1 GLGREGPVAG
11 GTLVALDAAEGLGGI
26 EALGL
31 CPSEIWC
38 VTVPDTVRIG
48 TERERLHRHLPP

>member
-1 GLGREGPVAG
+1 VAG

-31 CPSEIWC
+31 CPSNGGSLI
-38 VTVPDTVRIG
+38 VPDTVRIG
-48 TERERLHRHLPP
+48 TEREGLHRHLPP